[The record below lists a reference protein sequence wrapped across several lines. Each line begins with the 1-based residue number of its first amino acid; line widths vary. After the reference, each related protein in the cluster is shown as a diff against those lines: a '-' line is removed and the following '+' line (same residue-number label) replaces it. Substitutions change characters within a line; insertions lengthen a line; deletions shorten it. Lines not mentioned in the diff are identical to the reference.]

1 MTTRIEANPTE
12 AATKSAAKSIDAMSV
27 AAAEMTAG
35 WEAYGKKVAAFAKT
49 TAAENVETM
58 GRLFAAKTP
67 QEFATVQIEALT
79 HSVDRAVAQSVELN
93 KIAVDTYVKSTK
105 PIRAQFDSAVA
116 TFVKPFAA

>member
-1 MTTRIEANPTE
+1 MTTKNDANPTE
-12 AATKSAAKSIDAMSV
+12 AAAKSAARTVDAMS
-27 AAAEMTAG
+27 ATATEMTAG
-35 WEAYGKKVAAFAKT
+35 MEAYGKKMAAFAKSA
-49 TAAENVETM
+49 AAENVETI

-79 HSVDRAVAQSVELN
+79 RSVDRAVAQSVELN

-105 PIRAQFDSAVA
+105 PIRAQLDTAVA